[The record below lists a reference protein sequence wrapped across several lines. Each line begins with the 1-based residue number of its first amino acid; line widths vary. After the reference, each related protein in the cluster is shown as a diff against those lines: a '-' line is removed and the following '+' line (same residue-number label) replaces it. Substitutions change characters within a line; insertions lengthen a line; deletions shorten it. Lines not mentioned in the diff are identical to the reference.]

1 MTNLARL
8 SISSSTRRRT
18 QRAAPPARQRR
29 ALPRCA
35 RSSFAAP
42 GNLVRGRWLIQRGQ
56 ILLKLFQFRQVV
68 VDDVGLIRMQLQV
81 VLMVVL
87 GRVEAAEW
95 NYLGNDR
102 PRECVLLIELRDV
115 VIGHLLLR
123 VVRIENRRPVLR
135 PGI

>member
-18 QRAAPPARQRR
+18 QHAAPPARPRR
-29 ALPRCA
+29 APPRCA

-42 GNLVRGRWLIQRGQ
+42 GDLVRGRRLIQSGQ
-56 ILLKLFQFRQVV
+56 ILLKPLQFWQVV
-68 VDDVGLIRMQLQV
+68 VDYVGLIRMQLQV

-87 GRVEAAEW
+87 GRIEAGEW

-102 PRECVLLIELRDV
+102 SGECVLLIELRDV
-115 VIGHLLLR
+115 VIGHLL
-123 VVRIENRRPVLR
+123 
-135 PGI
+135 

>member
-1 MTNLARL
+1 MTNSAPR

-18 QRAAPPARQRR
+18 QHVAPPARPRP

-42 GNLVRGRWLIQRGQ
+42 GDLVRGRRLIQPRQ
-56 ILLKLFQFRQVV
+56 ILLKPFQLRQVV
-68 VDDVGLIRMQLQV
+68 VDDVGLIRMQLKV
-81 VLMVVL
+81 VLMVVF
-87 GRVEAAEW
+87 GRVEAGEW

-123 VVRIENRRPVLR
+123 VVRIENRRPVL
-135 PGI
+135 